1 MADTQQQQ
9 QQLDASYPAP
19 PEYFTL
25 FTDDNLAKL
34 ANIDNESAMNDHTL
48 KYLVPPP
55 PPTEGTYSNFGRL
68 WQVEDR
74 LPTLAEQKIS
84 QLYPDGPID
93 RIVELKRLNHLV
105 LFEFLDLVDVLIKD
119 PSLYA
124 ARTERIREI
133 FVNIHHLINE
143 YRSHQAKETLKLMLR
158 QQIESKR
165 RTTAAI
171 LSRCEDLEQ
180 RIVTLREEAAEVKA
194 RLVASNSTTTMTT
207 SDRSS
212 GSTEIKSQ
220 SKTPLLDSSAPETL
234 PVIAKIAESGLENIL
249 YSIQDLKL

>member
-1 MADTQQQQ
+1 MTESQHPQQQ

-19 PEYFTL
+19 PEYFSL
-25 FTDDNLAKL
+25 FTDENLARL
-34 ANIDNESAMNDHTL
+34 ANADADTATEDPTL

-55 PPTEGTYSNFGRL
+55 PPTEGTYTNFGRL

-93 RIVELKRLNHLV
+93 RIAELKKLNHLV

-124 ARTERIREI
+124 ARTERVREI

-158 QQIESKR
+158 QQIDAKR

-171 LSRCEDLEQ
+171 LSRCEELEQ
-180 RIVTLREEAAEVKA
+180 RIVALKIEASEVKT
-194 RLVASNSTTTMTT
+194 RLAASNSAAAGGPSKDDRAEEQNKT
-207 SDRSS
+207 SLPED
-212 GSTEIKSQ
+212 STSE
-220 SKTPLLDSSAPETL
+220 PLPAM
-234 PVIAKIAESGLENIL
+234 AKIADSGMKNIL
-249 YSIQDLKL
+249 HSIQELKL